1 MHNNVQKFAN
11 LSHSRFKRNVF
22 LFFDWTWTTF
32 KTTFALP
39 ACGVSLVTSRIVG
52 GVKADILEF
61 PWMVMLLYK
70 GTFYCG
76 GSLVSDRYVLTASHC
91 VLNFKPSQ
99 ITVKIY
105 DPANS
110 RMVSRT
116 VEKLYGNDRFNLDT
130 FNNDIALVRLLQPVN
145 VVDQYVTVC
154 LPTPGKNFAGMDGTV
169 AGWGKLSNGTL
180 SQTLQQVKVPIM
192 TNQQCKKS
200 AYRATRITDNM
211 MCAGYSEGGRD
222 ACQVRIIAISA
233 WSYVLTAFIFFRVTV
248 EDHFWLEMPLFGRL
262 SESYRGVRV
271 VPNPTTQECTHEWI
285 DICNGSKHTPKMA
298 ASVIHRNSY
307 SQHRLWLDCFF
318 SYLIYW

>member
-1 MHNNVQKFAN
+1 MPKNLYLWKVCFRALFNIKLLKHFFVNKITVFESKPDANYFEVKLYNDFQKNAN
-11 LSHSRFKRNVF
+11 DLKMKCIPFYS
-22 LFFDWTWTTF
+22 TCTTF
-32 KTTFALP
+32 KTTFALA

-76 GSLVSDRYVLTASHC
+76 GSLVSNRYVLTASHC

-222 ACQVRIIAISA
+222 ACQVRIFAIGA
-233 WSYVLTAFIFFRVTV
+233 
-248 EDHFWLEMPLFGRL
+248 
-262 SESYRGVRV
+262 
-271 VPNPTTQECTHEWI
+271 
-285 DICNGSKHTPKMA
+285 
-298 ASVIHRNSY
+298 
-307 SQHRLWLDCFF
+307 
-318 SYLIYW
+318 

>member
-1 MHNNVQKFAN
+1 MKCIPFY
-11 LSHSRFKRNVF
+11 S
-22 LFFDWTWTTF
+22 TCTTF
-32 KTTFALP
+32 KTTFALA

-76 GSLVSDRYVLTASHC
+76 GSLVSNRYVLTASHC

-222 ACQVRIIAISA
+222 ACQVRIFAIGA
-233 WSYVLTAFIFFRVTV
+233 LSYVLTGFIF
-248 EDHFWLEMPLFGRL
+248 LGRQ
-262 SESYRGVRV
+262 RR
-271 VPNPTTQECTHEWI
+271 TTSGWR
-285 DICNGSKHTPKMA
+285 CNSSGDC
-298 ASVIHRNSY
+298 RN
-307 SQHRLWLDCFF
+307 C
-318 SYLIYW
+318 IVG